1 MNHKSRIGLVSG
13 MASFNSALVISTL
26 NSSIALSKA
35 HNKSRTTSTHAESTR
50 AHTHTMFTAKLRFV
64 LGLMLFV
71 LGSWKRAN

>member
-13 MASFNSALVISTL
+13 MASFTSALVISTL

-50 AHTHTMFTAKLRFV
+50 AHTHDVYRKVAVFVGSHAFCFRF
-64 LGLMLFV
+64 LETD
-71 LGSWKRAN
+71 